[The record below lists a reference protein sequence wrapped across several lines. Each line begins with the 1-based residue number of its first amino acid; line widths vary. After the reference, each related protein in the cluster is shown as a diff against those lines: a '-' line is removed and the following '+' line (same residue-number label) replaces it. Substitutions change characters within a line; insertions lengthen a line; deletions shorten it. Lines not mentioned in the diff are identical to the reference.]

1 MEFTIVPG
9 GYLPSVA
16 DRQMLGCT
24 DEAYDLARW
33 SARQEGILVSHS
45 TSLEL
50 WGVAERHGEWRE
62 RGERSGGLP
71 RGRCTLYERR

>member
-45 TSLEL
+45 TSL
-50 WGVAERHGEWRE
+50 
-62 RGERSGGLP
+62 
-71 RGRCTLYERR
+71 